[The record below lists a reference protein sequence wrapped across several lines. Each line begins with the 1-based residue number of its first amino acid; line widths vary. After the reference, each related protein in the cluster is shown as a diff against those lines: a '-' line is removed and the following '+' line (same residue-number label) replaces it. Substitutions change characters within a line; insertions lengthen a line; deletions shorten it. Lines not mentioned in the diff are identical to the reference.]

1 MRTSLN
7 QSNYFEIAIQMYIYE
22 VTSGKIYRFQFSS
35 ERHYL
40 ERDYDYMYVLPYT
53 FKSVHYFSL
62 I

>member
-7 QSNYFEIAIQMYIYE
+7 QSDYFEIAIQMYIYE
-22 VTSGKIYRFQFSS
+22 ATSGKIYRFQFSS

-40 ERDYDYMYVLPYT
+40 ERDFHT
-53 FKSVHYFSL
+53 FLKSVHYFSL